1 MSSEENSICEKC
13 KVQTDEILSLP
24 CKHNYCLSCA
34 AKILKAQ
41 HKTNYFTNQII
52 KCDKCQS
59 ICELKGETIKEI
71 LENEKEILNENIMSN
86 YMNKNKNENI
96 DMNNNINENDYVNLE
111 EEDNNDN
118 NAENNQSPNKK
129 SRIIK
134 NLNIN
139 NNVSTS
145 ELNII
150 NELNSNNIR
159 PLCKEHSEPL
169 TYLCLDCMTNCICTE
184 CVVHGIHK
192 NHEVLNIKKAYP
204 LIFKKLEDLSNYAN
218 DQKKSIFL
226 VNEAISKKKNLI
238 NTLID
243 RSKNE
248 IHNTFEQIKLRLDN
262 KEKEIINNS
271 TNILHK
277 NIEEL
282 NKFDNVLKQNT
293 DSLEELIGKINIIL
307 NKKDELNTI
316 NYFCENKNKILKQC
330 ELNEINNIP
339 DLDSFTNFK
348 IEPNRITLNNM
359 LEGINKFN
367 FVVTNIKG
375 FEANNYQNKK
385 IMKNIPK
392 KRFKYSNN
400 NIAYNNIM
408 NNDMM
413 NDNINQFNNI
423 NENINNY
430 SMFNNMPNRN
440 FSNTYL
446 NSMQS
451 NNNMKNKRPKTAKSH
466 NRRRKI
472 NNLAQINNM
481 QKYPI
486 NINQKIEDIQ
496 NDLNKNLDNFKKDLN
511 RNIENF
517 DEINNVI

>member
-226 VNEAISKKKNLI
+226 VNEAITKKKNLI

-282 NKFDNVLKQNT
+282 NKFG
-293 DSLEELIGKINIIL
+293 S
-307 NKKDELNTI
+307 
-316 NYFCENKNKILKQC
+316 ILK
-330 ELNEINNIP
+330 LVNESKSGILFISFNSHCFNI
-339 DLDSFTNFK
+339 LF
-348 IEPNRITLNNM
+348 L
-359 LEGINKFN
+359 
-367 FVVTNIKG
+367 
-375 FEANNYQNKK
+375 
-385 IMKNIPK
+385 
-392 KRFKYSNN
+392 
-400 NIAYNNIM
+400 
-408 NNDMM
+408 
-413 NDNINQFNNI
+413 
-423 NENINNY
+423 
-430 SMFNNMPNRN
+430 
-440 FSNTYL
+440 FS
-446 NSMQS
+446 
-451 NNNMKNKRPKTAKSH
+451 
-466 NRRRKI
+466 
-472 NNLAQINNM
+472 
-481 QKYPI
+481 QK
-486 NINQKIEDIQ
+486 
-496 NDLNKNLDNFKKDLN
+496 
-511 RNIENF
+511 
-517 DEINNVI
+517 

>member
-1 MSSEENSICEKC
+1 MTSEENYKCEKC
-13 KVQTDEILSLP
+13 KVQADEILSLP
-24 CKHNYCLSCA
+24 CNHNYCFSCA

-41 HKTNYFTNQII
+41 KKTNYFTNQII

-59 ICELKGETIKEI
+59 ICELKAEIIKEI
-71 LENEKEILNENIMSN
+71 LENENEMPNENIKPN
-86 YMNKNKNENI
+86 YMNINKNENI
-96 DMNNNINENDYVNLE
+96 DMNHNINENDYVNLE
-111 EEDNNDN
+111 EEDNNN
-118 NAENNQSPNKK
+118 NADNNQSPNKK
-129 SRIIK
+129 SQIIK
-134 NLNIN
+134 NLNVN

-145 ELNII
+145 EINII
-150 NELNSNNIR
+150 NELNSNNIK

-169 TYLCLDCMTNCICTE
+169 TYLCLDCMTNCVCAE

-192 NHEVLNIKKAYP
+192 NHEVLNIRKAYP
-204 LIFKKLEDLSNYAN
+204 LISKKLEDLSNYAN

-226 VNEAISKKKNLI
+226 VNEAITKKKNLI

-243 RSKNE
+243 RCKNE

-282 NKFDNVLKQNT
+282 NKFDIILKQNS

-307 NKKDELNTI
+307 RKKDELNVI

-330 ELNEINNIP
+330 ELNEINNIK

-348 IEPNRITLNNM
+348 IEPNRTTLNNM
-359 LEGINKFN
+359 LEEINKFN
-367 FVVTNIKG
+367 FVVTNVKG
-375 FEANNYQNKK
+375 FETNNYKNKK

-392 KRFKYSNN
+392 RRIKYSKN
-400 NIAYNNIM
+400 NIAYNNVM
-408 NNDMM
+408 DNDMM
-413 NDNINQFNNI
+413 NENINQFNNI

-430 SMFNNMPNRN
+430 SMFNNIPNRN

-451 NNNMKNKRPKTAKSH
+451 NNNMKNKRPKTAKSQ
-466 NRRRKI
+466 NRRRI
-472 NNLAQINNM
+472 LNNQVKINNM

-496 NDLNKNLDNFKKDLN
+496 KDLNKNLDNFKKDLN
-511 RNIENF
+511 RNIDYV